1 MTVLDE
7 GRIIGGLRI
16 GRMLGHG
23 AMGEVYRAD
32 QLVLHRPV
40 AVKRILPQFAGA
52 PAALERLAREARA
65 LASVRSPYVV
75 QVHDLVRSE
84 GEVLLVMELVEGGG
98 SLRPWCGRLPWTSAS
113 CLVRHLAEALASA
126 HAAGVIHRD
135 VKPDNALL
143 ATDGTARLGDFGLA
157 RALDSTQLTAA
168 GAVLGTPAYL
178 APECRSGQPG
188 AEPADVYSLGC
199 TWFHLITGQPPF
211 RGSDVSDLLR
221 RHAEESPPDL
231 RAVVAD
237 LDPAVAELLTACLAK
252 DPERRPSAGAVAER
266 LRRIAAVPDRLAEL
280 PPTPQAGALAP
291 TLTPDTAP
299 TTRMPVEPAAATVST
314 DPPPLRRSRIR
325 LWIPLT
331 VVVVVVLITAG
342 VVIPSL
348 LPSRYAGHTAVRRL
362 AEIGQITEA
371 RAGITRIVERD
382 PEVPVQE
389 LVRDVDLAEA
399 RHLWR
404 IGRKDPALTAY
415 AEMIGRHPGDQIA
428 VAAVIADLP
437 EYEPVVLDALIAKT
451 SLNTPKE
458 IAAAW
463 RWLPI
468 GNRSA
473 RYCTTLTTLLAAV
486 PGIEVEARTR
496 LGDEDDGTRNA
507 GLDVLEKSG
516 KVTEGDRIRFHVE
529 NLIRLHSGYSMA
541 QTSLAWLTAA
551 AARADWVALKA
562 TATLPV
568 FTDVLALRSDNEH
581 GDAVERLL
589 VSAFAAEVR
598 PRLADW
604 LKHEDEVVVTR
615 AKRMAVALPPP

>member
-7 GRIIGGLRI
+7 GRTIGGLRI

-23 AMGEVYRAD
+23 AMGEVYRAE
-32 QLVLHRPV
+32 QVVLHRSV

-98 SLRPWCGRLPWTSAS
+98 SLRPWCGCLPWTSAT

-178 APECRSGQPG
+178 APECRTGQPG

-231 RAVVAD
+231 HAVVLD
-237 LDPAVAELLTACLAK
+237 LDPAVSELMAGCLAK
-252 DPERRPSAGAVAER
+252 DPARRPTAAAVAER
-266 LRRIAAVPDRLAEL
+266 LRRIATVPERLAEL
-280 PPTPQAGALAP
+280 PPAPQAGAMAP

-299 TTRMPVEPAAATVST
+299 TTRMPVEPAIATLRT
-314 DPPPLRRSRIR
+314 DQLPARRSQLRRWMPIT
-325 LWIPLT
+325 I
-331 VVVVVVLITAG
+331 VVGVVLITAA
-342 VVIPSL
+342 VTIPSL
-348 LPSRYAGHTAVRRL
+348 LPSRYAGHAAVRRL

-371 RAGITRIVERD
+371 RAGITRIVEND

-404 IGRKDPALTAY
+404 IGRRNPALTAY
-415 AEMIGRHPGDQIA
+415 AEMLGRHPGDQSA
-428 VAAVIADLP
+428 AAAVVVDLP
-437 EYEPVVLDALIAKT
+437 EFEPVVLDALLVKT
-451 SLNTPKE
+451 TLDTPKE
-458 IAAAW
+458 VAAAW

-468 GNRSA
+468 GNRTA
-473 RYCTTLTTLLAAV
+473 RYCGSLVTLLAAV
-486 PGIEVEARTR
+486 PGIESEARTR
-496 LGDEDDGTRNA
+496 LVDEDDGVRNA
-507 GLDVLEKSG
+507 ALDVLEKAG
-516 KVTEGDRIRFHVE
+516 KATDPDRVRHHVE
-529 NLIRLHSGYSMA
+529 HVVRLHSGYSLA
-541 QTSLAWLTAA
+541 QASLAWLVAETAKPDWAARKAA
-551 AARADWVALKA
+551 AG
-562 TATLPV
+562 LPP
-568 FTDVLALRSDNEH
+568 FTDVVALSSEDEH

-604 LKHEDEVVVTR
+604 LKHTDGVVVTR
-615 AKRMAVALPPP
+615 AKRMAAALPAP

>member
-7 GRIIGGLRI
+7 GRTIGGLRI

-23 AMGEVYRAD
+23 AMGEVYRAE
-32 QLVLHRPV
+32 QVVLHRPV

-52 PAALERLAREARA
+52 PAAIERLAREARA

-75 QVHDLVRSE
+75 QVHDLVRAE

-98 SLRPWCGRLPWTSAS
+98 SLRPWCGRLPWASAT
-113 CLVRHLAEALASA
+113 CLIRHLAEALASA

-178 APECRSGQPG
+178 APECRTGQPG

-237 LDPAVAELLTACLAK
+237 LDPAVSELLAGCLAK
-252 DPERRPSAGAVAER
+252 DPARRPTAAAVAER
-266 LRRIAAVPDRLAEL
+266 LRRIAAVPERLAEL
-280 PPTPQAGALAP
+280 PPAPQAGALAP

-299 TTRMPVEPAAATVST
+299 TTRMPVEPAAATLPT
-314 DPPPLRRSRIR
+314 DPPASRPARIR
-325 LWIPLT
+325 RWLPIAI
-331 VVVVVVLITAG
+331 VVGTVLITAA
-342 VVIPSL
+342 VTIPSL
-348 LPSRYAGHTAVRRL
+348 LPSRYAGHAAVRRL

-371 RAGITRIVERD
+371 RAGITRIVEND

-404 IGRKDPALTAY
+404 IGRKNPALTAY
-415 AEMIGRHPGDQIA
+415 GEMLGRHPGDQFA
-428 VAAVIADLP
+428 ATAVIADLP
-437 EYEPVVLDALIAKT
+437 EFEPVVLEAILVKS

-463 RWLPI
+463 RWLPL
-468 GNRSA
+468 GNRTA
-473 RYCTTLTTLLAAV
+473 RYCGPLVALLAAV
-486 PGIEVEARTR
+486 PGIEVEARKL
-496 LGDEDDGTRNA
+496 LGDEDDGVRNA
-507 GLDVLEKSG
+507 ALDVLEQSG
-516 KVTEGDRIRFHVE
+516 KATDADRIRHHLEHVV
-529 NLIRLHSGYSMA
+529 RLHSGYSQA
-541 QTSLAWLTAA
+541 QTSLAWLVAESAKPDWAARKAA
-551 AARADWVALKA
+551 AGLPPFGELVALSSEDA
-562 TATLPV
+562 
-568 FTDVLALRSDNEH
+568 H
-581 GDAVERLL
+581 GDTLERLL

-598 PRLADW
+598 PCLAAW
-604 LKHEDEVVVTR
+604 LAHADAVVAAR
-615 AKRMAVALPPP
+615 AKRMAADIPPP